1 MTERKKNA
9 KYWKE
14 MNGRSSRNRARAYAK
29 KYGVSMKDAEFQI
42 QYFDMLAQE
51 EHDAIADA
59 MTVYLP
65 SKSLEEE

>member
-14 MNGRSSRNRARAYAK
+14 IEGRSGRNRARAYAR

-51 EHDAIADA
+51 EAAALADA

-65 SKSLEEE
+65 SKSHEEE